1 MCAFVCVNEYIY
13 TYKHFGCKE
22 HMMDILIIALQNL
35 GKQSNSCYSRMRVLE
50 ILLVTVSL
58 QKTLTFKVHIGEQM
72 LK

>member
-1 MCAFVCVNEYIY
+1 MCVFLCVKKYIY

-22 HMMDILIIALQNL
+22 HTMDIFIITLQNL
-35 GKQSNSCYSRMRVLE
+35 GKQSNSCYSGMRVLE

-58 QKTLTFKVHIGEQM
+58 QNTLTFKVHVGEQM